1 MKKQLINEIKRMQV
15 LAGII
20 TENQIIENQYEDD
33 QYDDEDDED
42 DDFDLNAAFAVSP
55 SSHSY
60 DEVLDI
66 FVSYEDEDIL
76 NEFKS
81 FFPEGKDITRDDYV
95 EFSYSIMDDMSE
107 ISYMQANW
115 IGLTDDDV
123 YEKAGLN

>member
-1 MKKQLINEIKRMQV
+1 MKTQLNEIKRMQQ
-15 LAGII
+15 LAGLIN
-20 TENQIIENQYEDD
+20 ENQTIENQYEDD
-33 QYDDEDDED
+33 QYDDED

-66 FVSYEDEDIL
+66 FISIYEDEDIL

>member
-1 MKKQLINEIKRMQV
+1 MKKELNEIKRMQQ

-20 TENQIIENQYEDD
+20 NENLVIENQYEDD
-33 QYDDEDDED
+33 QYDDEDD
-42 DDFDLNAAFAVSP
+42 DFDLNTAFAASP

-81 FFPEGKDITRDDYV
+81 FFPEGKDITKDDYV
-95 EFSYSIMDDMSE
+95 EFSESIIDDLIE
-107 ISYMQANW
+107 ISHIQAHW
-115 IGLTDDDV
+115 IGLTDDDI
-123 YEKAGLN
+123 YQKANIWW